1 LFDQI
6 MTTEPDEDDF
16 GSFLDKQTSISPQ
29 TGSIKFAADSANPE
43 DDDLVF
49 ESVSATARDWLTE
62 ILEKS
67 LPWVVDATRR
77 VAERHYPKAIS
88 EQREGVLANYLASYG
103 VTAINDPTD
112 SPGVYAHAAAEL
124 LTHTAKIPAKEW
136 EKQFKSSSRVTQS
149 PIETL
154 VKFSHPRN
162 DGVDSPTLIR
172 DGPASIVTLCDHPT
186 RIWLNLD
193 SDSWVNTARSTR
205 EKALKAISALAH
217 GFDLMLVA
225 SPATKEFL
233 ETNHDPWCDNHLT
246 QSNSTPRT
254 APSQTEAANQPNDNH
269 AQHTNVLQELTNSG
283 HIQLIDVLPSG
294 EGEFMTVQELKDSSD
309 VDLAES
315 TVDRY
320 YRELEEFGIVAV
332 TEPRGSNH
340 VSLTQ
345 TGRVA
350 KKPAG
355 KRWNVSPPLSAGNY
369 RVPHPPQS
377 HASVVCEGGGSFVD
391 YSQSQCFGKAL
402 TANSGILGPHKQH
415 RTAPGILGPHEQ
427 HRTAPEQLPVDDCTL
442 CIGQFAT
449 DSCWGVC

>member
-1 LFDQI
+1 
-6 MTTEPDEDDF
+6 
-16 GSFLDKQTSISPQ
+16 
-29 TGSIKFAADSANPE
+29 
-43 DDDLVF
+43 
-49 ESVSATARDWLTE
+49 
-62 ILEKS
+62 
-67 LPWVVDATRR
+67 
-77 VAERHYPKAIS
+77 
-88 EQREGVLANYLASYG
+88 
-103 VTAINDPTD
+103 
-112 SPGVYAHAAAEL
+112 
-124 LTHTAKIPAKEW
+124 
-136 EKQFKSSSRVTQS
+136 
-149 PIETL
+149 
-154 VKFSHPRN
+154 
-162 DGVDSPTLIR
+162 
-172 DGPASIVTLCDHPT
+172 
-186 RIWLNLD
+186 
-193 SDSWVNTARSTR
+193 VNTARSTR

-350 KKPAG
+350 KNRLGNDGTFRHPFQQEITE
-355 KRWNVSPPLSAGNY
+355 SLTPLSPTQ
-369 RVPHPPQS
+369 V
-377 HASVVCEGGGSFVD
+377 
-391 YSQSQCFGKAL
+391 
-402 TANSGILGPHKQH
+402 
-415 RTAPGILGPHEQ
+415 
-427 HRTAPEQLPVDDCTL
+427 
-442 CIGQFAT
+442 
-449 DSCWGVC
+449 